1 MARLNDWS
9 DKLEALTIAGKYG
22 EGGANTPVNRNTMPW
37 LYEDDKQPTE
47 PAGKDPKEVFE
58 QLELPLDLVQ
68 LYRMQ
73 GDGITEFWDTNPADR
88 VGPRGKSQYDDKIK
102 EMNKWIAPL
111 LHPSEQADAQGLTDL
126 LSPFQ
131 NKKGSL
137 KDSGLTKEE
146 MIKLLK
152 IGVGVHKA

>member
-1 MARLNDWS
+1 
-9 DKLEALTIAGKYG
+9 
-22 EGGANTPVNRNTMPW
+22 
-37 LYEDDKQPTE
+37 
-47 PAGKDPKEVFE
+47 
-58 QLELPLDLVQ
+58 
-68 LYRMQ
+68 
-73 GDGITEFWDTNPADR
+73 
-88 VGPRGKSQYDDKIK
+88 
-102 EMNKWIAPL
+102 MNKWIAPL